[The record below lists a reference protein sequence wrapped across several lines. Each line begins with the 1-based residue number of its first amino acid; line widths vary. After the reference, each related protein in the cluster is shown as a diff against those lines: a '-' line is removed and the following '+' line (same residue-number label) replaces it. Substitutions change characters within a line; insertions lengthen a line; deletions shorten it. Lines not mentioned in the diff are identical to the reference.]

1 MLSPAVTDTSLL
13 ALLRFT
19 DPSAGKIILDGIDIT
34 SIGVDDLRRVI
45 TYIPQASLFTC
56 MALTAL
62 ADETLQ
68 DAVLFN
74 GTVRENLDPFN
85 QHSDQELIAALER
98 VQLGAT
104 AKTPGA
110 SHIPSRDASTA
121 QLSALADE
129 TDATSADDATI
140 ATPSG
145 NGKAK
150 VALDTE
156 VSAGGLSLSQG
167 QRQLLAMARAML
179 RRSNLVI
186 ADEATASIDMATDMI
201 IQQAIRTE
209 FADACVI
216 TIAHRL
222 DTVIDLDKVMVLD
235 QGSIAEFDSPWTL
248 IQKEGGLFRS
258 FCEQSGRFDQLY
270 QAAQWAAK
278 NRET

>member
-1 MLSPAVTDTSLL
+1 M
-13 ALLRFT
+13 
-19 DPSAGKIILDGIDIT
+19 
-34 SIGVDDLRRVI
+34 
-45 TYIPQASLFTC
+45 
-56 MALTAL
+56 
-62 ADETLQ
+62 
-68 DAVLFN
+68 
-74 GTVRENLDPFN
+74 RENLDPFN
-85 QHSDQELIAALER
+85 QHSDQELLAALER

-104 AKTPGA
+104 AKTPGT
-110 SHIPSRDASTA
+110 SHIPSRDTSTA

-129 TDATSADDATI
+129 TDTTSADDATI

-145 NGKAK
+145 NAKAK

-270 QAAQWAAK
+270 QAAQCAAK
-278 NRET
+278 NKGT

>member
-1 MLSPAVTDTSLL
+1 M
-13 ALLRFT
+13 
-19 DPSAGKIILDGIDIT
+19 K
-34 SIGVDDLRRVI
+34 
-45 TYIPQASLFTC
+45 
-56 MALTAL
+56 
-62 ADETLQ
+62 
-68 DAVLFN
+68 
-74 GTVRENLDPFN
+74 ENLDPFN
-85 QHSDQELIAALER
+85 EHSDEELLAVLER

-104 AKTPGA
+104 SKTPGA

-121 QLSALADE
+121 RLSALADE
-129 TDATSADDATI
+129 TDTISTDDATI
-140 ATPSG
+140 ATPVG

-186 ADEATASIDMATDMI
+186 ADEATASIDMATDII

-222 DTVIDLDKVMVLD
+222 DTVIDLDRVMVLD

-270 QAAQWAAK
+270 QAAERAAK
-278 NRET
+278 NKST